1 MSTVSSDALFHFTSQ
16 PDFLI
21 GILQNEFQ
29 PRYCLESVEFTAK
42 SYHIAFPMVCFCDIP
57 LSQIKNHI
65 DIYGYYGIGMKKS
78 WAEKMK
84 LNPILYLRQ
93 KSKLAE
99 KISLLFD
106 NAQSKDFDNSNLLKQ
121 SKREILELLRY
132 IKPYSGDFNRNG
144 ITIQDVRFYNEREW
158 RYIPDL
164 PDNQRYLTEIQYGD
178 KLTQADANSALQTYK
193 LSFEPDDIKYIFVNN
208 EAEIPTMVSALK
220 RIKSK
225 YPSHTIEILTSRI
238 LTCEQIINDF

>member
-1 MSTVSSDALFHFTSQ
+1 MSTISSDALFHFTSQ
-16 PDFLI
+16 PDYLI

-29 PRYCLESVEFTAK
+29 PRYCLESIEFTEI
-42 SYHIAFPMVCFCDIP
+42 SYDVAFPMVCFCDIP
-57 LSQIKNHI
+57 LAQIKNHI
-65 DIYGYYGIGMKKS
+65 ETYGYYGIGMKKS

-93 KSKLAE
+93 KSKLTE

-106 NAQSKDFDNSNLLKQ
+106 SAQSKDFDQTDLLKK

-132 IKPYSGDFNRNG
+132 VKPYIGDFTRDG
-144 ITIQDVRFYNEREW
+144 KKISDVRFYNEREW

-164 PDNQRYLTEIQYGD
+164 PDEHRYMTAIQYND
-178 KLTQADANSALQTYK
+178 KLTLANANSLLQSFN
-193 LSFEPDDIKYIFVNN
+193 LSFEPDDIKYIFVNKDS
-208 EAEIPTMVSALK
+208 EIPAMVSALK

-225 YPSHTIEILTSRI
+225 YPPNTVEILTSRI
-238 LTCEQIINDF
+238 LTCEQILNDF